1 MARGEE
7 TLRKPV
13 ISPERDREI
22 MTSTPTK
29 TERALSEEKARRKQ
43 E

>member
-7 TLRKPV
+7 TLKKPV
-13 ISPERDREI
+13 ISPERDKDI
-22 MTSTPTK
+22 MTSTPARSEK
-29 TERALSEEKARRKQ
+29 ALSEEKAKRRH